1 MLLYNLC
8 LYNANF
14 RLDVLKD
21 VNIIQKIME
30 NWTKYEIE
38 YR

>member
-8 LYNANF
+8 LHNANF

-21 VNIIQKIME
+21 VHIVQKIME